1 MVDERH
7 EYEALIPIN
16 DPGTGRAAYLPG
28 HGVHAQVVEDWGLV
42 VGEHG
47 DEQAQVVS
55 LRPQQMARPGA
66 NASRDEWFRYRSGQP
81 GADRAAL
88 EDMGRNAL
96 RDMDDDATDGQAD
109 EEQAATGS
117 DPDSVAG
124 EEQAAPVKKKER

>member
-55 LRPQQMARPGA
+55 LRPREMAAPSA
-66 NASRDEWFRYRSGQP
+66 NASREEWFRYRAGQP

-96 RDMDDDATDGQAD
+96 RDMDGGADDGQAD
-109 EEQAATGS
+109 KEQAPAES
-117 DPDSVAG
+117 EHEPVAE
-124 EEQAAPVKKKER
+124 EEQAAPAKKKER